1 MKIIKISLFC
11 LPEIIVQWKVA
22 LIPLKNHCI
31 GNGYLKLGQG
41 KTRKDTRFIVNLAS
55 RLSLKTKNAFL
66 IDKDK
71 NITTGLDSSQMCF
84 YKQVKLLRFIF
95 KKKHFPCFFY
105 LKDLA
110 AKGKNVFLFV
120 FVLEVGTRKEGT

>member
-1 MKIIKISLFC
+1 M

-41 KTRKDTRFIVNLAS
+41 KITKDNKFIMNLVN

-66 IDKDK
+66 IDKLKTKILLVDWTSHK
-71 NITTGLDSSQMCF
+71 CVSINKSNPGQAL
-84 YKQVKLLRFIF
+84 KLKFIL
-95 KKKHFPCFFY
+95 KKKQENFPMFF
-105 LKDLA
+105 LP
-110 AKGKNVFLFV
+110 
-120 FVLEVGTRKEGT
+120 